1 MRKLTA
7 LGLALALFLSGC
19 AAMLERD
26 YLVTGEHMEN
36 PPGQSE
42 NVYRVETY
50 SGLTAALRSY
60 VEEGMDTG
68 VLRFPTTY
76 AGNLTVDMEKGK
88 RQLLEEEPIGCY
100 ALSDLTYHISRIIS
114 YYEVTLTFD
123 YRVEREKVAAL
134 RQVRGQEELQAL
146 LRETLAGFLP
156 GFTAR
161 ISLSALD
168 EESLRAQIEA
178 AYLSL
183 PQAALGRPEVELTFY
198 PEHKNPAVVEAAFT
212 YPESVFTLRRVSGR
226 LTERAKELTEGAEAD
241 PAALLAILHQS
252 AVLDE
257 ESGGATAAHALLEG
271 APYGGSGAD
280 REGFALAYQLLCDA
294 AGVPCVLSGENGT
307 YLATVTRTDTG
318 ETVSFDPADA
328 GSLAPA
334 AVTQSQSAPGAREEP
349 SETPAPEE
357 PEGAQEEGEGA

>member
-7 LGLALALFLSGC
+7 LGLVLALFLSGC

-42 NVYRVETY
+42 NFYRVETY
-50 SGLTAALRSY
+50 SGLSAALRSY

-123 YRVEREKVAAL
+123 YRVEQETVTTL
-134 RQVRGQEELQAL
+134 RQIRGQEELQVL
-146 LRETLAGFLP
+146 LQETLGGFLP

-161 ISLSALD
+161 VSLSTLD
-168 EESLRAQIEA
+168 EESLRAQIES

-198 PEHKNPAVVEAAFT
+198 PEHKNPAVVEAVFT
-212 YPESVFTLRRVSGR
+212 YPESVFTLRRISGR

-241 PAALLAILHQS
+241 PAALLALLHQT
-252 AVLDE
+252 ATVE
-257 ESGGATAAHALLEG
+257 ETGGATAAHALLEG
-271 APYGGSGAD
+271 ASYGGATAD
-280 REGFALAYQLLCDA
+280 REGFALAYQLLCNA
-294 AGVPCVLSGENGT
+294 AGVPCALSWENGT

-318 ETVSFDPADA
+318 ERVSIDPADA
-328 GSLAPA
+328 GSLTPA
-334 AVTQSQSAPGAREEP
+334 AVSPIQSEPGAREEP
-349 SETPAPEE
+349 PLETSAPEE
-357 PEGAQEEGEGA
+357 PEEGEGA